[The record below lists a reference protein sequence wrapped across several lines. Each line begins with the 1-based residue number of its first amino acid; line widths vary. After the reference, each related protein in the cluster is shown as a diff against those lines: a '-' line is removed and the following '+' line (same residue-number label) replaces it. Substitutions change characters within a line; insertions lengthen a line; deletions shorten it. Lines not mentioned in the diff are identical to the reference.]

1 MMFFKWHQREMA
13 KISQFILKL
22 LFVVILMI
30 FDMTV
35 FMKVSLK
42 AEFILFIKVGYMLSV
57 MVMIKV
63 LLSPFELLVGIKFK
77 FIVRA

>member
-1 MMFFKWHQREMA
+1 MA

-35 FMKVSLK
+35 FIKVSLK
-42 AEFILFIKVGYMLSV
+42 AEFILSIKVGYMLSV

-63 LLSPFELLVGIKFK
+63 LLSSFELLVGIKFK

>member
-1 MMFFKWHQREMA
+1 MA

-42 AEFILFIKVGYMLSV
+42 AEFILSIKVGYMLSV

-63 LLSPFELLVGIKFK
+63 LLSSFELLVGIKFK

>member
-1 MMFFKWHQREMA
+1 MA

-22 LFVVILMI
+22 LFVVIFMI

-35 FMKVSLK
+35 FMKVFLK

-77 FIVRA
+77 FIVRV